1 MSVRI
6 VVMGPSGSGK
16 STVGAALAEDLGA
29 RFVDGDDLHPLTNVE
44 KMAAGIALDDED
56 RMPWLRVVGRTLAA
70 EAHIVVACSALR
82 RRYRDAIRAEAPDA
96 VFVELGVPRETL
108 ARRVGGRSDHFM
120 PASLLDSQL
129 DAWEPL
135 TDDESGLRVDAA
147 LPLRREVA
155 AIQKA
160 LTAVTGAPGGAQSL
174 R

>member
-44 KMAAGIALDDED
+44 KMAAGIALDDDD

-70 EAHIVVACSALR
+70 ETPIVVACSALR

-96 VFVELGVPRETL
+96 VFVELGVARETL
-108 ARRVGGRSDHFM
+108 ARRLGGRSDHFM
-120 PASLLDSQL
+120 PVSLLDSQL

-135 TDDESGLRVDAA
+135 TDDESGVRVDAA
-147 LPLRREVA
+147 LPLAPEVA
-155 AIQKA
+155 AIRNA
-160 LTAVTGAPGGAQSL
+160 LTAVTRAPGDDQSL

>member
-16 STVGAALAEDLGA
+16 STVGAALAEGLGA

-44 KMAAGIALDDED
+44 KMAAGTPLDDAD
-56 RMPWLRVVGRTLAA
+56 RMPWLRVVGRTLVG
-70 EAHIVVACSALR
+70 EARVVVACSALR
-82 RRYRDAIRAEAPDA
+82 RRYRDAIRSEAPDA
-96 VFVELGVPRETL
+96 FFVELHVAQEKLTQRL
-108 ARRVGGRSDHFM
+108 GGRSDHFM

-135 TDDESGLRVDAA
+135 TDDESGIQVDAG
-147 LPLRREVA
+147 LPLVQEVA
-155 AIQKA
+155 TIRKA
-160 LTAVTGAPGGAQSL
+160 LAAITGAPGDTQSL

>member
-16 STVGAALAEDLGA
+16 STVGAALAESLGA

-70 EAHIVVACSALR
+70 ETHIVVACSALR
-82 RRYRDAIRAEAPDA
+82 RCYRDAIRAEAPDA
-96 VFVELGVPRETL
+96 VFVELHGERETL
-108 ARRVGGRSDHFM
+108 ARRLGGRSDHFM

-135 TDDESGLRVDAA
+135 TDDEDGVRVDAA
-147 LPLRREVA
+147 LPLVPEVA
-155 AIQKA
+155 AIRKA
-160 LTAVTGAPGGAQSL
+160 LAAMTGTPGESQSL

>member
-16 STVGAALAEDLGA
+16 STVGAALAGDLGA

-44 KMAAGIALDDED
+44 KMAAGIALDDDD

-70 EAHIVVACSALR
+70 ETHIVVACSALR
-82 RRYRDAIRAEAPDA
+82 RRYRDEIRGEAPDA
-96 VFVELGVPRETL
+96 VFVELGVARETL
-108 ARRVGGRSDHFM
+108 ARRLGGRSDHFM
-120 PASLLDSQL
+120 PVSLLDSQL

-135 TDDESGLRVDAA
+135 RDDESGVRVDAA
-147 LPLRREVA
+147 LPLAQEVT
-155 AIQKA
+155 AIRKA
-160 LTAVTGAPGGAQSL
+160 LTAVTRAPGDDQSL